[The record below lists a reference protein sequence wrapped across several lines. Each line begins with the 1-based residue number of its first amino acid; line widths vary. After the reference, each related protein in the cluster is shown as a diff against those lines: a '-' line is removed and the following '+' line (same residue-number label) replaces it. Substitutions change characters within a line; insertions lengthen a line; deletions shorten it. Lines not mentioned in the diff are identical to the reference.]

1 MGLTICP
8 DCSHEVSTIAL
19 TCPHC
24 GRPMQAELR
33 KVMTIKDTYVNYIML
48 GAVLL
53 QIGIGIYIIKSG
65 LPLFFLKLPGFTVI
79 GIGIIYVVY
88 HLAARK

>member
-24 GRPMQAELR
+24 GRPMQAEMR
-33 KVMTIKDTYVNYIML
+33 KVITIKDTYVNYIML

-53 QIGIGIYIIKSG
+53 QIGIGIYIIKSD
-65 LPLFFLKLPGFTVI
+65 LPRFFLKLPGFTLI
-79 GIGIIYVVY
+79 GVAAIFLVY
-88 HLAARK
+88 RLVARK